1 MPQPV
6 LILDD
11 SPTLRASLSFCL
23 QNAGYQTLEAENG
36 QEALNALAQLKK
48 EGRSISLIITD
59 INMPVMDGIRFI
71 HQVKATSFRF
81 IPILVLS
88 TETQPELKEE
98 AKKAGA
104 AGWLQKPF
112 RPEQLLW
119 VVKKFIR

>member
-1 MPQPV
+1 MPYPV
-6 LILDD
+6 LIIDD
-11 SPTLRASLSFCL
+11 SPTLRASLGFCL

-36 QEALNALAQLKK
+36 REGLDVLARLRE
-48 EGRSISLIITD
+48 EGRLISLIITD

-71 HQVKATSFRF
+71 QEVKTTSFRF
-81 IPILVLS
+81 IPVLVLS
-88 TETQPELKEE
+88 TETQPDLKEE

-119 VVKKFIR
+119 VVKKFVR